1 MGHLPIGFFLA
12 PFVLGLIA
20 TLVLFVA
27 HAEGDLLNKL
37 GLLNHMSVS
46 VIYGFGFLATT
57 AGLYCFVFSAP
68 NCPITIHENGIKHK
82 GLKLLYSDILGV
94 RAGSGEIEGQ
104 NFGMSITPV
113 GRLARAIDNLEV
125 AHHNV
130 LNCSIHIMKS
140 DYNEVTI
147 SKGLVLYE
155 QADLTKLVEVV
166 EAKTAQP
173 TGLSFSVT

>member
-1 MGHLPIGFFLA
+1 MGHLSIGYFLA
-12 PFVLGLIA
+12 PFLLGLIA

-27 HAEGDLLNKL
+27 HTEGDLLNKV
-37 GLLNHMSVS
+37 GLLNYMSVS

-57 AGLYCFVFSAP
+57 VGLYCFVFSAP

-82 GLKLLYSDILGV
+82 GLKLLYSDILGI

-104 NFGMSITPV
+104 NFGVSVTPV

-125 AHHNV
+125 AHRNV
-130 LNCSIHIMKS
+130 LNCSIHIMNS
-140 DYNEVTI
+140 DYHEVSI

-155 QADLTKLVEVV
+155 QADLEKLFELVD
-166 EAKTAQP
+166 AKTAQP
-173 TGLSFSVT
+173 TGLSFSVA